1 MRPIYRSE
9 ILYSSIKY
17 TLLGVKKA
25 KIGPQSSKTEF
36 GFQNQYG
43 RVIYSIGNFT
53 WSKKKYAFGGQ
64 KGKKGKKG
72 KKFTTWGNAPRGNSP
87 WGNSLRGNSP
97 RGNSMRSNSPQG
109 NSPQGNSPRGN
120 YITERQLTTGQL
132 TARKFTVGQSTA
144 RQFSAS
150 M

>member
-1 MRPIYRSE
+1 MRPINRSE

-43 RVIYSIGNFT
+43 RVIYSLIGNFT

-64 KGKKGKKG
+64 KGKKGKKS
-72 KKFTTWGNAPRGNSP
+72 TAWGNAPRGNSP
-87 WGNSLRGNSP
+87 GGNLLRG
-97 RGNSMRSNSPQG
+97 NSPQG

-120 YITERQLTTGQL
+120 
-132 TARKFTVGQSTA
+132 
-144 RQFSAS
+144 
-150 M
+150 